1 MEDSKD
7 FIMKDIALYP
17 QDDDDDAGDPNQIK
31 HFLEEDQEF
40 MVGFLYEGNKIFLIF
55 YLLP

>member
-17 QDDDDDAGDPNQIK
+17 QDDDEDAGDPNQIK

-40 MVGFLYEGNKIFLIF
+40 MVGFLYEEN
-55 YLLP
+55 